1 MSGIIKAIQVPRYRL
16 KILLCCLDK
25 TMKMTFRQKL
35 FLPLLLGWICLLAVF
50 VIDAVRTRELRFDER
65 KIQLANAD
73 DMAASIT
80 REYEALAASGALPLD
95 EAKKQALARIRALR
109 FGDSGYIVV
118 FDRDKML
125 MHPFKAELEGMPI
138 AKVLDVNGRA
148 ISVEGVK
155 STLQT
160 GSGFTSFMWV
170 KPGSREPVPKI
181 SYTVHYKP
189 WGWYFMVGLYVDDL
203 DQAFRQQLTEA
214 AIWLAVIGAVL
225 SGMVVLLV
233 RNIERQIGGDPE
245 VAVAVAQRI
254 ATGDLSI
261 EVAVRAGDRTSL
273 MAAMKSMRDAL
284 AAVVTQVRAGT
295 DLIAAA
301 SGEIASGIQDLS
313 SRTEEQASSLE
324 ETAASMEELTTTL
337 KQSADNARQANVLAE
352 SSSEV
357 AGRGGA
363 AVARVVETM
372 ASINAS
378 SSKIVDI
385 ISVIDGIAFQTNILA
400 LNAAVEAARAGEQ
413 GRGFAVV
420 ASEVRNLAQRSAA
433 AAREIK
439 TLIGDSVSKVDDGVG
454 LVREAGTTMQEI
466 LADVGRV
473 SSMIGEISAVT
484 REQGIGI
491 EQINQSVAEIDQMT
505 QQNAALVEEA
515 AAASEAMREQAAR
528 LAQAVGVFKLEPGA
542 GDGHPGAVGRQPSP
556 LLVVGRASAASHA
569 KAKRSHRDGIRA

>member
-1 MSGIIKAIQVPRYRL
+1 
-16 KILLCCLDK
+16 
-25 TMKMTFRQKL
+25 MKMTFRQKL
-35 FLPLLLGWICLLAVF
+35 FLPLFLGWICLLAVF
-50 VIDAVRTRELRFDER
+50 VIDAMRTRELRFDER

-80 REYEALAASGALPLD
+80 GEYEALAASGALPLA

-170 KPGSREPVPKI
+170 KPGTREPVPKI

-189 WGWYFMVGLYVDDL
+189 WNWYFMVGLYVDDL
-203 DQAFRQQLTEA
+203 DRAFRQQLTEA

-225 SGMVVLLV
+225 SGVVVLLV

-245 VAVAVAQRI
+245 VAVAVARRI
-254 ATGDLSI
+254 ATGDLSV

-273 MAAMKSMRDAL
+273 IAAMKSMRDAL
-284 AAVVTQVRAGT
+284 AAVVTEVRAGT

-363 AVARVVETM
+363 AVARVVDTM

-420 ASEVRNLAQRSAA
+420 AGEVRSLAQRSASA
-433 AAREIK
+433 AQEIK
-439 TLIGDSVSKVDDGVG
+439 MLIQDSSAHIDAGSTLVES
-454 LVREAGTTMQEI
+454 AGTTIGSVVSAVE
-466 LADVGRV
+466 RV
-473 SSMIGEISAVT
+473 CQIVTEISAAAG
-484 REQGIGI
+484 EQSKGI
-491 EQINQSVAEIDQMT
+491 EQVNLAVATMDQST

-515 AAASEAMREQAAR
+515 AAAAQSLKSQARTLSEAVEVFR
-528 LAQAVGVFKLEPGA
+528 L
-542 GDGHPGAVGRQPSP
+542 
-556 LLVVGRASAASHA
+556 
-569 KAKRSHRDGIRA
+569 